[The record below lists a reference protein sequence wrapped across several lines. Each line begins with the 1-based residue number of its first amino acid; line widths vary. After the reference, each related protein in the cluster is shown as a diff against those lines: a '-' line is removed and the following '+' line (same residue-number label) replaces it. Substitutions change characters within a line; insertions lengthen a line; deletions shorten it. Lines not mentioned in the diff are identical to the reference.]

1 MKGQLNKG
9 LKLWSILFR
18 LDHVILSSYHSDH
31 PQQILHSES
40 FLSASLNLTFLL
52 SISTASEGT
61 VTGIQGDEPGI

>member
-18 LDHVILSSYHSDH
+18 LDHVILSSYHPDH

-40 FLSASLNLTFLL
+40 FLSSSLNLKFLL
-52 SISTASEGT
+52 SISTVSEGT